1 MASFN
6 IMGGVGMS
14 YDLLWTNSN
23 PSSKFDAQTVSIDLS
38 AYSKVVV
45 EYQMSN
51 MYSDIGSQHQKEIF
65 DIGENRTV
73 YGAFRADGNFYS
85 TVRSISVTTN
95 GVIFG
100 QGYWNNH
107 HDEGGQNIP
116 LYIYGIK

>member
-1 MASFN
+1 
-6 IMGGVGMS
+6 MGGSGGGMS

-73 YGAFRADGNFYS
+73 YGAFKFDGNWGYS
-85 TVRSISVTTN
+85 TRRSISVTTN

-100 QGYWNNH
+100 QGYWNGSG
-107 HDEGGQNIP
+107 DAGRQNVP